1 MIFGCLSFK
10 FNYFLILRYR
20 KLILFLR
27 DMWGFL
33 QDELAAERH
42 ELERNRS
49 LGEKERQKL
58 QQDIAA
64 KQEQLTAADA
74 ERNALTEKLSLLEK
88 TIIVGGENLLDKAE
102 EQERLLV
109 ASTSHYGHRMMLS
122 KESRTTDIQY

>member
-1 MIFGCLSFK
+1 M
-10 FNYFLILRYR
+10 
-20 KLILFLR
+20 
-27 DMWGFL
+27 
-33 QDELAAERH
+33 QDELAAERE

-64 KQEQLTAADA
+64 KQEQLSAADA

-102 EQERLLV
+102 EQERLLE
-109 ASTSHYGHRMMLS
+109 ASAKYGTLILHHITS
-122 KESRTTDIQY
+122 DA